1 MTDVAPIATPTDDQ
15 FQSSNYVTP
24 ETLRAGDPQERE
36 AVLYANP
43 EGTFVISVW
52 TAEPYTEHID
62 GYPGD
67 EYIRVLEGAF
77 TLTTDGGEP
86 QHYGVGDELRIAR
99 GWSGTWEVTAPFRKL
114 SVAHFPV

>member
-1 MTDVAPIATPTDDQ
+1 MTDVVPITAPAEDSFAP
-15 FQSSNYVTP
+15 SNYVTA

-52 TAEPYTEHID
+52 TAEPYMEHID

-67 EYIRVLEGAF
+67 EYVRVLDG
-77 TLTTDGGEP
+77 TLILTTDGGEP
-86 QHYGVGDELRIAR
+86 QTFSVGDELRIAR
-99 GWSGTWEVTAPFRKL
+99 GWAGTWEVTAPFRKL
-114 SVAHFPV
+114 SVAHFPA